1 MENFEIRNH
10 KILKNYSNFSPS
22 KPTEKLKDGRYNSS
36 ATKVNE
42 SETSQGMRDEEKV
55 MEVPIEGGERER
67 ERPSARLQKGR
78 KGLQFARRRAS
89 SGQSLSLS
97 RSHSL
102 CRTVGDIV
110 VETQLVTQR
119 KHTPI
124 FAFHRG
130 CGSSSSSPPTRV
142 ESFLRALAQAMA
154 FARNVFVLQ
163 KGNEKRVYNVFLWN
177 DGVCALV
184 IVRLMSVFE

>member
-22 KPTEKLKDGRYNSS
+22 RPTEKLKDGRYNSS

-97 RSHSL
+97 FSLTLSHGGWHRRRNAARHAAQTHADL
-102 CRTVGDIV
+102 RIPPRLWIV
-110 VETQLVTQR
+110 VVVAAHACGIVSACTRTGYGFCEERVC
-119 KHTPI
+119 
-124 FAFHRG
+124 FA
-130 CGSSSSSPPTRV
+130 
-142 ESFLRALAQAMA
+142 
-154 FARNVFVLQ
+154 
-163 KGNEKRVYNVFLWN
+163 KG
-177 DGVCALV
+177 
-184 IVRLMSVFE
+184 